1 MAASPV
7 KFLGREPSVMLGA
20 VAIVVQFVSA
30 FGVDTS
36 DNTQTLINAV
46 SAAAV
51 GLITAVVLKTGALA
65 AMLVQFAQA
74 VMALCVGLGLDWSAD
89 HQSKVMA
96 AIAALIT
103 LWLREKVTAPVP
115 QVSLEQ
121 SSPLDKAPSPRAV

>member
-1 MAASPV
+1 M
-7 KFLGREPSVMLGA
+7 KIFGREPVYLLGFIA
-20 VAIVVQFVSA
+20 ALLQALSA
-30 FGVDTS
+30 FGVDIS
-36 DNTQTLINAV
+36 DGTQTAINAV

-51 GLITAVVLKTGALA
+51 GVITAIVLKNGALA

-103 LWLREKVTAPVP
+103 LWLRERVTAPVP
-115 QVSLEQ
+115 ETAIER
-121 SSPLDKAPSPRAV
+121 SSPVKAGPAGV

>member
-1 MAASPV
+1 MRA
-7 KFLGREPSVMLGA
+7 LGREPVYILGFIA
-20 VAIVVQFVSA
+20 ALLQALSA
-30 FGVDTS
+30 FGVDIS
-36 DNTQTLINAV
+36 DGTQTAINAA

-51 GLITAVVLKTGALA
+51 GVITAIVLKNGALA

-103 LWLREKVTAPVP
+103 LWLRERVTAPVP
-115 QVSLEQ
+115 AVSLEQ
-121 SSPLDKAPSPRAV
+121 SSPVKAGPAGV

>member
-1 MAASPV
+1 M
-7 KFLGREPSVMLGA
+7 KIFGREPVYILGFIA
-20 VAIVVQFVSA
+20 AFLQALSA
-30 FGVDTS
+30 FGVDIS
-36 DNTQTLINAV
+36 AGTQTAINAV

-51 GLITAVVLKTGALA
+51 GVITAIVLKNGALA

-115 QVSLEQ
+115 ETKLERT
-121 SSPLDKAPSPRAV
+121 SPIKTGPTAL

>member
-1 MAASPV
+1 V
-7 KFLGREPSVMLGA
+7 KILGREPVYLLGFIA
-20 VAIVVQFVSA
+20 ALLQALSA
-30 FGVDTS
+30 FGVDIS

-96 AIAALIT
+96 AIAALVT

-121 SSPLDKAPSPRAV
+121 SSPLDKAPGPRAV

>member
-1 MAASPV
+1 M
-7 KFLGREPSVMLGA
+7 KIFGREPVYLLGFIA
-20 VAIVVQFVSA
+20 ALLQALSA
-30 FGVDTS
+30 FGVDI
-36 DNTQTLINAV
+36 DDGTQTAINAA

-51 GLITAVVLKTGALA
+51 GVITAIVLKNGALA

-103 LWLREKVTAPVP
+103 LWLRERVTAPVAETA
-115 QVSLEQ
+115 LER
-121 SSPLDKAPSPRAV
+121 SSPVKAGPVGV